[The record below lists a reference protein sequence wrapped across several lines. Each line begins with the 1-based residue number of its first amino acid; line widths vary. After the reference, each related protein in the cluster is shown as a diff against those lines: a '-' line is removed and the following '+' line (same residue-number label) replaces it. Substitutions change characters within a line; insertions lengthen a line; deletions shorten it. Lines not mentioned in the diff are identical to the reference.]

1 MPNTIFKKSN
11 TGSTTYTAGDGLNLT
26 GTEFSTDLKANSG
39 LVHDSNELSMDLGA
53 SGITGTLA
61 LSDGGTGATT
71 ASAARNALGLNE
83 TLSNITDNGTGFPN
97 ENEGDISRRHA
108 DLVRME
114 TLNRVSRNL
123 ELGRHVQM
131 SRGEEQSG
139 GRENSALLSD
149 VCEAV
154 IAALYQDGGLDVA
167 RAFIEKH
174 WAPLIEENLLPPKD
188 AKTTLQ
194 EWAQGE
200 GHPLPLYTE
209 TGRDGPD
216 HAPSFT
222 VQVTVKG
229 LEPASGKG
237 GSKRLAEQAAAASLL
252 KYAGLANE

>member
-1 MPNTIFKKSN
+1 MLSLIV
-11 TGSTTYTAGDGLNLT
+11 ADM
-26 GTEFSTDLKANSG
+26 
-39 LVHDSNELSMDLGA
+39 LV
-53 SGITGTLA
+53 
-61 LSDGGTGATT
+61 
-71 ASAARNALGLNE
+71 AR
-83 TLSNITDNGTGFPN
+83 FPN
-97 ENEGDISRRHA
+97 EHEGDISRRHA

-216 HAPSFT
+216 HDLFHRGSRRN
-222 VQVTVKG
+222 G
-229 LEPASGKG
+229 LEPASGRG
-237 GSKRLAEQAAAASLL
+237 GSKRLAEQAAQLHFSNMLGWTMTEATSRCGFIAILGAPNVGKSTLSTSLSAEGL
-252 KYAGLANE
+252 HRQSESSNYADPNSRHLFARRCSTHLYRPPGIFVPRRR